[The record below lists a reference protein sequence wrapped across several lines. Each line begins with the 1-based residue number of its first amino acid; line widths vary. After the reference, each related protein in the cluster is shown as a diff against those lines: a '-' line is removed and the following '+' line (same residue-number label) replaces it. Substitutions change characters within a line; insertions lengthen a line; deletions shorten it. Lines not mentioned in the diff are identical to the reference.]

1 MRGLRRRSEPFPS
14 GDLLVSSGIPP
25 TCIGWFLAFHVAF
38 SASALPHSGDRAMVK
53 VVTAETS
60 EEGSTE
66 HMSSSSECVLLEGH
80 VEYMFLT

>member
-1 MRGLRRRSEPFPS
+1 
-14 GDLLVSSGIPP
+14 
-25 TCIGWFLAFHVAF
+25 
-38 SASALPHSGDRAMVK
+38 MVK

-80 VEYMFLT
+80 VEYMFLTLHLTYLYLTLKGISNGMWKGE